1 MKSHQSERLSPAK
14 AVITA
19 FSIAALA
26 AGTTLLAGC
35 ESFTPGPHRIQTKN
49 PKLVYVL
56 EDLPPNRELTANVL
70 DEREFLSDVPLDCY
84 HNADDLI
91 GKKVTY
97 GLKKDQPVS
106 VYDVTNAL
114 QTEAPE
120 ANSKAIPTENEYG
133 APNYPSTIVNCLKQ
147 VGNCMRAHD
156 YTRAITLYDALN
168 LDKQFRDNIWVLR
181 GRAYAYSKK
190 KDNETAIKE
199 QTAAINFALTKLNQ
213 PDGFTPQCI
222 QRLYQ
227 ERASMY
233 RQIGNDNA
241 AVEDERLSA
250 ALAKEMK

>member
-1 MKSHQSERLSPAK
+1 MRSHQTLA
-14 AVITA
+14 ITA
-19 FSIAALA
+19 FSIAALT

-35 ESFTPGPHRIQTKN
+35 ESFTPGPHRIHTKN
-49 PKLVYVL
+49 PRLVYVL
-56 EDLPPNRELTANVL
+56 EDLPPNRILTDNVL
-70 DEREFLSDVPLDCY
+70 DEREFLTDVPLDCY
-84 HNADDLI
+84 HRADEVV
-91 GKKVTY
+91 GKKITY
-97 GLKKDQPVS
+97 GMKKDQPVS
-106 VYDVTNAL
+106 VYDVTNAI

-147 VGNCMRAHD
+147 VGNAMRAHD
-156 YTRAITLYDALN
+156 YTRAIALYDALN

-181 GRAYAYSKK
+181 GRAYAYLKK
-190 KDNETAIKE
+190 NDIETAIKG

-213 PDGFTPQCI
+213 TDGYTTQCV

-241 AVEDERLSA
+241 AAEDEKLSSE
-250 ALAKEMK
+250 LAKTLK